1 MKKIFILKTG
11 TSLPVLVRRFGDFD
25 AWIIRGMGTQQSDVE
40 VVEVFN
46 GAALPEINRVKGIV
60 ISGSHAMI
68 TDQPDW
74 ISQTAEWIKTAVD
87 KQIPTLGICFGH
99 QLLAYAFGGEVA
111 HNPKGKESGTVPL
124 ILTDASRE
132 DLLFGNYSSGI
143 AVQTSH
149 SQSVIKLPE
158 TAVLLAS
165 SQMDRHQ
172 AFRINPA
179 AWGVQFHPEFNA
191 EITRTYI
198 DYESGPSADLK
209 QLKYGCRDTPEA
221 ASLLSNFYK
230 LIEKRG
236 HPNAPNTVENG
247 NNDVPRPHF

>member
-25 AWIIRGMGTQQSDVE
+25 AWIIRGMGIQQSDVE

-74 ISQTAEWIKTAVD
+74 ISHTAEWIKTTVD

-99 QLLAYAFGGEVA
+99 QLLAYAFGGVVA
-111 HNPKGKESGTVPL
+111 YNPMGKEFGTVPL
-124 ILTDASRE
+124 TLTNAAAE
-132 DLLFGNYSSGI
+132 DLLFRNYASGI
-143 AVQTSH
+143 TVQTSH
-149 SQSVIKLPE
+149 SQSVIKLPQ

-165 SQMDRHQ
+165 SQMDRHH

-179 AWGVQFHPEFNA
+179 AWGVQFHPEFNT
-191 EITRTYI
+191 EITRAYI
-198 DYESGPSADLK
+198 DYEFDPSADQK

-221 ASLLSNFYK
+221 ASLLRNFHK
-230 LIEKRG
+230 LIK
-236 HPNAPNTVENG
+236 
-247 NNDVPRPHF
+247 